1 VLNKNVGEVC
11 FLSIDKLTIK
21 KVLGLSA
28 LKAKES
34 EIDTLSEQLSSI
46 LEHMKALDAV
56 DVTGIKPMFF
66 GIDKD
71 NCSVRADEPVVVERA
86 LIKTNALSIV
96 DDLYCVPNI
105 IAGDDE

>member
-11 FLSIDKLTIK
+11 FLSIDKLTVK

-34 EIDTLSEQLSSI
+34 EIETLSEQLSKI

-56 DVTGIKPMFF
+56 EVNNIKPMFF

-71 NCSVRADEPVVVERA
+71 NCATRTDEPVVAERE

-105 IAGDDE
+105 IVGDDE